1 MPKNIEAQGVTVDEA
16 IQTALNLLGLGRDS
30 VEIEIIHHPRSGFLG
45 IGARR
50 AKVRATMREQVMKD
64 GEEFDMSPD
73 ARSRGRRRR
82 RSGRRRTP
90 RGGDEARPRES
101 RPGPTEAGSRGA
113 GGEGRRAGPAP
124 RGARPGGAETAGGA
138 PERRTG
144 EQRGRGRGRRGGRGR
159 SGGDRRPQADIE
171 AIAAGESVQAERA
184 AAEPPGG
191 EPAAEGRTRPREQM
205 AGRRLDPEALRS
217 RAHELTTELARQ
229 MGVEA
234 TISTQVDENGNI
246 AVTIEST
253 DDGALL
259 IGRRGTTLDA
269 LEHIINRMTTGADP
283 GARVRVALDVCG
295 YRDRRK
301 ATLVEVAMRLKE
313 HAIANMRRVQITPLS
328 PHERVIFQEALSGD
342 DSVATRILGSGF
354 YRRVLIIPR
363 GQENAAGAA
372 EEFNEEGKVVEYPG
386 SEPTEED
393 PVDEPSQQSA
403 KISEEGS
410 EGSERL
416 EGERPW
422 SEQPCEIAEKP
433 RVDES

>member
-1 MPKNIEAQGVTVDEA
+1 VY
-16 IQTALNLLGLGRDS
+16 
-30 VEIEIIHHPRSGFLG
+30 
-45 IGARR
+45 
-50 AKVRATMREQVMKD
+50 
-64 GEEFDMSPD
+64 
-73 ARSRGRRRR
+73 
-82 RSGRRRTP
+82 
-90 RGGDEARPRES
+90 
-101 RPGPTEAGSRGA
+101 
-113 GGEGRRAGPAP
+113 
-124 RGARPGGAETAGGA
+124 
-138 PERRTG
+138 
-144 EQRGRGRGRRGGRGR
+144 
-159 SGGDRRPQADIE
+159 
-171 AIAAGESVQAERA
+171 
-184 AAEPPGG
+184 
-191 EPAAEGRTRPREQM
+191 
-205 AGRRLDPEALRS
+205 
-217 RAHELTTELARQ
+217 
-229 MGVEA
+229 
-234 TISTQVDENGNI
+234 ENGNI

-416 EGERPW
+416 EGEQPW